1 VVDLYREWK
10 TDEWC
15 SYLYENIWVFIN
27 CCKTIRVASEDRD
40 DIAAEAILEAH
51 KSISKSLDRSY
62 WQIYSYLKT
71 RIMWR
76 IKNYYLK
83 EHNVIHK
90 YYDIDVDAIDD
101 HIEINI
107 ITKVSDAT
115 ALKFIL
121 EWILELSEDERKVIY
136 LRIFNYPG
144 KTLKYISNVSWA
156 SKQYL
161 SSKFMTATKK
171 IRKYLELNW
180 IIYEDLF

>member
-1 VVDLYREWK
+1 
-10 TDEWC
+10 
-15 SYLYENIWVFIN
+15 
-27 CCKTIRVASEDRD
+27 
-40 DIAAEAILEAH
+40 
-51 KSISKSLDRSY
+51 
-62 WQIYSYLKT
+62 
-71 RIMWR
+71 
-76 IKNYYLK
+76 
-83 EHNVIHK
+83 
-90 YYDIDVDAIDD
+90 
-101 HIEINI
+101 
-107 ITKVSDAT
+107 VSDAT